1 MHTQEIPNLPMKIKK
16 APKKSKKGK
25 GKDKGKGRASTF
37 KNMAGTLHRFGLE
50 VSLHNYAAGNSMEP
64 VTSQPEIDENGV
76 VSGILEPRHLKP
88 LRGMPFFASITTDT
102 FHYECC
108 RR

>member
-1 MHTQEIPNLPMKIKK
+1 
-16 APKKSKKGK
+16 
-25 GKDKGKGRASTF
+25 
-37 KNMAGTLHRFGLE
+37 
-50 VSLHNYAAGNSMEP
+50 MEP

-102 FHYECC
+102 FITNAVDVEPVRKNRIPQLAHGLESVVK
-108 RR
+108 R